1 MKTKQGNILKFLAK
15 SLAHSGFSMDISVL
29 PLFSSTNYW

>member
-1 MKTKQGNILKFLAK
+1 MKTKPGNIVKFLAK